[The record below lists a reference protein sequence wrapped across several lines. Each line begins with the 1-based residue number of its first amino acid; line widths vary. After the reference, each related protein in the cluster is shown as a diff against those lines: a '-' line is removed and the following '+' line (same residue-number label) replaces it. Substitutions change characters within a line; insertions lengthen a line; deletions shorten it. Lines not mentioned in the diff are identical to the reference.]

1 MKGKIMKKI
10 VPISIVFLFLAV
22 AFAPGISAEDTADN
36 SQLLTVWLPG
46 VTEDNYAVQKEL
58 DQESIDIIEEDV
70 EDFLGQ
76 IEIARSPESPG
87 GEIITVEEWAVLKV
101 SICEIIYTVKDII
114 GISFPD
120 FNVEDFAET
129 IILSILN
136 PFKWFMRS
144 GIISIGRGFAWIPF
158 YDYEQFLGLMIRPI
172 FVTHMLGFSSMLH
185 FNLLPPRVEY
195 ADRLGLYRY
204 CTIGFMGLF
213 LNIGDIG
220 RENFVGPVLLIG
232 RGFNFMGKDWP

>member
-1 MKGKIMKKI
+1 MKGNVMKRL
-10 VPISIVFLFLAV
+10 VPISIVFLFVAV
-22 AFAPGISAEDTADN
+22 AFAPGISAEEPADT

-46 VTEDNYAVQKEL
+46 VTEDNYAIQKDI
-58 DQESIDIIEEDV
+58 DQDSINLIENEVD
-70 EDFLGQ
+70 DFLTL
-76 IEIARSPESPG
+76 IETARDPESPG
-87 GEIITVEEWAVLKV
+87 GEAITLDEWQILKV
-101 SICEIIYTVKDII
+101 SINEVIYVVKDIVGI
-114 GISFPD
+114 GFPEFD
-120 FNVEDFAET
+120 VEAFTEG

-158 YDYEQFLGLMIRPI
+158 YDYEQFLGVMLRPI
-172 FVTHMLGFSSMLH
+172 FVTHMLGFSSMFHL
-185 FNLLPPRVEY
+185 NLIPPRIEY

-204 CTIGFMGLF
+204 WTLGFVGLF

-232 RGFNFMGKDWP
+232 KGYNVLGMDWP